1 MQPNDTARH
10 EGPDVEMQNPVL
22 EVRNLKKFFH
32 TKLGPLK
39 AVNGISFS
47 VRRGETL
54 GIVGESGCGKSTAG
68 RAVLRLVEPTAGE
81 VIFEGEDIT
90 RFKRD
95 RVRAFRRDAQIIFQ
109 DPFASLDPRLS
120 ISEIIGEPYEIFN
133 LYSKAER
140 FERVQNLMSL
150 VGLST
155 KLTNS
160 FPHELDGGRRQRVG
174 VARALALDPKFIVCD
189 EPVSALDVSIQAQIL
204 NLIQDLQDRLNLTYV
219 FISHDLSVVRHLSDR
234 VAVMY
239 LGKIVEITTYHNI
252 FTRPRHPYTQ
262 ALLSAI
268 PIPKVN
274 AKRERLILEGDVPSP
289 VDPPKGCIF
298 SGRCPYVMDKC
309 HEAPPSLISTEEEH
323 YTACYL
329 VHDQSDP
336 IAEE

>member
-1 MQPNDTARH
+1 MMRPNDATG
-10 EGPDVEMQNPVL
+10 EGPLL
-22 EVRNLKKFFH
+22 EVRRLKKFFN
-32 TKLGPLK
+32 TKQGSLK
-39 AVNGISFS
+39 AVNDISFD

-68 RAVLRLVEPTAGE
+68 RAILRLVEPTAGE
-81 VIFEGEDIT
+81 VLFEGEDIT
-90 RFKRD
+90 TFKAS
-95 RVRAFRRDAQIIFQ
+95 RVRKFRKDAQLIFQ

-120 ISEIIGEPYEIFN
+120 VSEIIGEPYEIFN
-133 LYSKAER
+133 MYGKAER
-140 FERVQNLMSL
+140 FERVENLMTM

-204 NLIQDLQDRLNLTYV
+204 NLIQDLQDRLKLTYV
-219 FISHDLSVVRHLSDR
+219 FISHDLSVVRHVSDR

-239 LGKIVEITTYHNI
+239 LGKIVEITTYHKI
-252 FTRPRHPYTQ
+252 FTRPLHPYTK

-274 AKRERLILEGDVPSP
+274 AKRERIILEGDVPSP
-289 VDPPKGCIF
+289 VNPPKGCIF

-309 HEAPPSLISTEEEH
+309 LEAPPALVATEEEH
-323 YTACYL
+323 YAACYL
-329 VHDQSDP
+329 IHDQADP
-336 IAEE
+336 VEEE

>member
-1 MQPNDTARH
+1 MQPDVSSQTPTATDSDER
-10 EGPDVEMQNPVL
+10 PLL
-22 EVRNLKKFFH
+22 EVRRLKKYFT
-32 TKLGPLK
+32 TKQGALK
-39 AVNGISFS
+39 AVNDISFD

-68 RAVLRLVEPTAGE
+68 RAILRLVEPTAGE
-81 VIFEGEDIT
+81 VIFEGEDVT
-90 RFKRD
+90 TFKKD
-95 RVRAFRRDAQIIFQ
+95 RVRAFRRDAQLIFQ

-120 ISEIIGEPYEIFN
+120 ISEIIGEPFEIFN
-133 LYSKAER
+133 LYGKAER
-140 FERVQNLMSL
+140 FERVQDLMAL

-174 VARALALDPKFIVCD
+174 VARALALEPKFIVCD

-204 NLIQDLQDRLNLTYV
+204 NLIQDLQDRLKLTYV
-219 FISHDLSVVRHLSDR
+219 FISHDLSVVRHVSDR

-239 LGKIVEITTYHNI
+239 LGKIVEITTYRNI
-252 FTRPRHPYTQ
+252 FARPRHPYTQ

-274 AKRERLILEGDVPSP
+274 AKRERIILEGDVPSP
-289 VDPPKGCIF
+289 VNPPKGCIF
-298 SGRCPYVMDKC
+298 SGRCPHVMPKC
-309 HEAPPSLISTEEEH
+309 HEAPPSLVEIEADH
-323 YTACYL
+323 YAACYL

-336 IAEE
+336 VTEE

>member
-1 MQPNDTARH
+1 MQPDESNR
-10 EGPDVEMQNPVL
+10 NPNGRDEEERPLL
-22 EVRNLKKFFH
+22 EVRHLKKFFN
-32 TKLGPLK
+32 TKQGSLK
-39 AVNGISFS
+39 AVNDISFN

-68 RAVLRLVEPTAGE
+68 RAILRLVEPTAGE
-81 VIFEGEDIT
+81 VIFEGDDIT
-90 RFKRD
+90 AFRKD
-95 RVRAFRRDAQIIFQ
+95 RVRAFRRDAQLIFQ

-120 ISEIIGEPYEIFN
+120 ISEIIGEPFEIFR
-133 LYSKAER
+133 LYGKSER
-140 FERVQNLMSL
+140 FERVQELMSL

-174 VARALALDPKFIVCD
+174 VARALALEPKFIVCD

-219 FISHDLSVVRHLSDR
+219 FISHDLSVVRHVSDR

-239 LGKIVEITTYHNI
+239 LGKIVEITTYRNI
-252 FTRPRHPYTQ
+252 FARPRHPYTQ

-274 AKRERLILEGDVPSP
+274 AKRERIILEGDVPSP
-289 VDPPKGCIF
+289 VNPPRGCIF
-298 SGRCPYVMDKC
+298 SGRCPFVMDKC
-309 HEAPPSLISTEEEH
+309 REAPPSLVEIEDDH
-323 YTACYL
+323 FAACYL

-336 IAEE
+336 VTEE

>member
-1 MQPNDTARH
+1 MQPNDTSRTSSVHGAGER
-10 EGPDVEMQNPVL
+10 PLL
-22 EVRNLKKFFH
+22 EVRHLKKYFN
-32 TKLGPLK
+32 TKQGSLK
-39 AVNGISFS
+39 AVNDISFD
-47 VRRGETL
+47 VKRGETL

-68 RAVLRLVEPTAGE
+68 RAMLRLVEPTDGE
-81 VIFEGEDIT
+81 VIFEDEDIT
-90 RFKRD
+90 AFKKD
-95 RVRAFRRDAQIIFQ
+95 RVRAFRRDAQLIFQ

-120 ISEIIGEPYEIFN
+120 VSEIIGEPFEIFS
-133 LYSKAER
+133 LHSRAER
-140 FERVQNLMSL
+140 FERVQDLMSL

-155 KLTNS
+155 KLSNS

-174 VARALALDPKFIVCD
+174 VARALALEPKFIVCD

-219 FISHDLSVVRHLSDR
+219 FISHDLSVVRHVSDR

-239 LGKIVEITTYHNI
+239 LGKIVEITSYRNI

-268 PIPKVN
+268 PIPKYN
-274 AKRERLILEGDVPSP
+274 AKRERIILEGDVPSP
-289 VDPPKGCIF
+289 VNPPKGCIF

-309 HEAPPSLISTEEEH
+309 LEAPPALIATEEDH

-329 VHDQSDP
+329 VHDQADP
-336 IAEE
+336 VSE